1 MKVQSAIHI
10 CCERL
15 KSHNMK
21 MALIKL
27 VCMTSSDTLKTF
39 VVFVF
44 GTVALGYHANVLLV
58 HMLAINFMGMVVMSF
73 F

>member
-1 MKVQSAIHI
+1 
-10 CCERL
+10 
-15 KSHNMK
+15 MK